1 MTVHEAPCTSPPRF
15 EDTGGGDAGRSA
27 GLSAG
32 SHVVQPGGGTGIR
45 KGARSLRL
53 LYIFAILSLNGGSR
67 LSLPGH
73 FATTG
78 EPHQTIPVK
87 L

>member
-1 MTVHEAPCTSPPRF
+1 MTVYDAPCTSAPRF
-15 EDTGGGDAGRSA
+15 EDAGGGDAGRSA

-32 SHVVQPGGGTGIR
+32 SHVVQPGGGTGSR

-53 LYIFAILSLNGGSR
+53 SYIFANLSLNGGSR
-67 LSLPGH
+67 LSLPGL
-73 FATTG
+73 FATTD